1 VLRAA
6 KKLQCN
12 SGCAVNELLSVAM
25 GNGSVPARQRLLD
38 TLDAEVGGAASAAEV
53 AYRPEIQA

>member
-1 VLRAA
+1 
-6 KKLQCN
+6 
-12 SGCAVNELLSVAM
+12 VNELLSVAM